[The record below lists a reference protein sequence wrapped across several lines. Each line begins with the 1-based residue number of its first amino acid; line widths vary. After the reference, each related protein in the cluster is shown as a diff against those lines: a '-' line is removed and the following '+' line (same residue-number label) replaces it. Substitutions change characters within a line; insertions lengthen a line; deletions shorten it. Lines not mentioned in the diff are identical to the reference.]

1 MNVGPYNRCLSLSAL
16 YQGLLY
22 PPILADFA
30 AVLTAKSISGVE
42 SPLSDSRSDYKATG
56 RFTFHKR
63 NLYYSFYSSARPRGV
78 QFTDLRGNI
87 LEEQVGEPELR
98 HCSWF

>member
-1 MNVGPYNRCLSLSAL
+1 MRLSV
-16 YQGLLY
+16 
-22 PPILADFA
+22 ADFA
-30 AVLTAKSISGVE
+30 AVLTAKSMLGVE
-42 SPLSDSRSDYKATG
+42 SLTTDSRSDYKATG

-87 LEEQVGEPELR
+87 LEEQVNHTFNSLT
-98 HCSWF
+98 